1 MYKAS
6 DVITFWAHLKPT
18 EIAFADESHEVNFRE
33 LDMYTRKIGF
43 LLRETG
49 IKRGE
54 VVGLILPGYLGW
66 LFSLSLFRLGVTTM
80 LKNSLSDFSP
90 ELIPDWVI
98 GLEQHPDKAAERMI
112 IVDEGYLVKVN
123 ASRELDIFEGF
134 ASPDDI
140 ATFFSTSGTNG
151 EVKYKSV
158 GAGHIWTEA
167 LRMHSSNAFGE
178 DGVFILFQFG
188 SSWATHQAIR
198 CLILGKTYYS
208 CRFTDFRLPKFV
220 RKYPIR
226 TLIGSPTQVSTFLDI
241 QKQTGTQL
249 PLLKT
254 VIMGGSP
261 PSAQLVARVKSHLN
275 CRIFN
280 SYGSTEVGFVAM
292 ASLGK
297 NEPEGAW
304 ITPQIDL
311 QIVDD
316 HDNPLPAMS
325 VGQIRYRRN
334 DMVTSYFNN
343 PVATAHFFKD
353 GYFYPGDLGFIDYSG
368 RLILEGRSTDVIN
381 LGGVKISPE
390 RIESIALAQTGVRD
404 CAVFSGLADTGVE
417 KLCIALVVDSDFN
430 REVFEK
436 SMESKSP
443 HPISWLQ
450 IVTAISRNE
459 TGKIQ
464 RNLLPREW

>member
-6 DVITFWAHLKPT
+6 EVITFWAHLKPT

-43 LLRETG
+43 LLKETG

-66 LFSLSLFRLGVTTM
+66 LFSLALFRLGVTT
-80 LKNSLSDFSP
+80 LVKNSFSDFSP
-90 ELIPDWVI
+90 ELVPDWVI
-98 GLEQHPDKAAERMI
+98 GSEQHPGKATERMI
-112 IVDEGYLVKVN
+112 VVDEDYLLKVN
-123 ASRELDIFEGF
+123 ASTELDVFEGF
-134 ASPDDI
+134 ASPDEI

-151 EVKYKSV
+151 ETKYKSV
-158 GAGHIWTEA
+158 GARHLWTEA
-167 LRMHSSNAFGE
+167 LRMHSANAFGE
-178 DGVFILFQFG
+178 DGVFSLFQFG
-188 SSWATHQAIR
+188 TSWATHQAIK

-220 RKYPIR
+220 SKYPIR

-241 QKQTGTQL
+241 KKQTGTQL
-249 PLLKT
+249 PLLKI

-261 PSAQLVARVKSHLN
+261 PSQHLVARIKSQLN
-275 CRIFN
+275 CRMFN

-292 ASLGK
+292 SGLGR

-316 HDNPLPAMS
+316 IGNPLPAMS
-325 VGQIRYRRN
+325 VGHIRYRRS
-334 DMVTSYFNN
+334 DMVTSYYNN

-353 GYFYPGDLGFIDYSG
+353 GYFYPGDLGFIDHSG
-368 RLILEGRSTDVIN
+368 RLVLEGRSSDVIN
-381 LGGVKISPE
+381 LGGVKINPE
-390 RIESIALAQTGVRD
+390 RIESIALAQSGVRD
-404 CAVFSGLADTGVE
+404 CAAFARISDSGIEVLA
-417 KLCIALVVDSDFN
+417 ISLVVEADFSRDN
-430 REVFEK
+430 FETAMAAK
-436 SMESKSP
+436 SAY
-443 HPISWLQ
+443 PIGWVQ
-450 IVTAISRNE
+450 IVTAIPRNE
-459 TGKIQ
+459 AGKIQ
-464 RNLLPREW
+464 RKLLARE